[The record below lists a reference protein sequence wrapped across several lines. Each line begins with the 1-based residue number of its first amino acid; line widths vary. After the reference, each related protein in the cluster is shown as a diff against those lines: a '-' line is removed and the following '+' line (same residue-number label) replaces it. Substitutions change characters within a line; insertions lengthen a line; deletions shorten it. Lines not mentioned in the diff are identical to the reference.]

1 MDGKQAV
8 KRRERKVSS
17 SRQRHGKPEP
27 GIAVYVCSN
36 VCTKQLN
43 VMWPMAA
50 TGSTVLGSTVRS
62 TIGLESTS
70 GTSGCT
76 DFPVLR
82 RILKLGTEGRTLQM
96 VLDKNEEFWAQFPDD
111 QRNLVAVGTVTGLE
125 SHPSQS
131 QTPFIIPPCS
141 AGFTLQSFE
150 AGASQAHWAKMK
162 RTMTASSA
170 IQPHPAVE

>member
-70 GTSGCT
+70 GTSGC
-76 DFPVLR
+76 
-82 RILKLGTEGRTLQM
+82 
-96 VLDKNEEFWAQFPDD
+96 
-111 QRNLVAVGTVTGLE
+111 NLLF
-125 SHPSQS
+125 SR
-131 QTPFIIPPCS
+131 
-141 AGFTLQSFE
+141 L
-150 AGASQAHWAKMK
+150 
-162 RTMTASSA
+162 MTASDYSVRLRVA
-170 IQPHPAVE
+170 RWLICSDRLECQGA